1 MMMKSTFAAGTL
13 SASMSRTMFS
23 EDKGGGVLMLR
34 APFTYLAVPTSSTT
48 VRSPSH
54 PRTFDQRISRF
65 SNFDFWSR
73 VYVPSM
79 KLTKR
84 GEYALRALIDFGIAH
99 ELGRP
104 LMTVG
109 ELVEKE
115 RLPVKFL
122 EQILS
127 QLRQGGYI
135 STKRGKKGG
144 YFLAKPPNEIRFG
157 QVIRLID
164 GPLAPIGCVS
174 QMAYER
180 CTCPDED
187 HCGLRML
194 MMDVRNAIARIL
206 DRYVLADV
214 VEITLRKM
222 RRDGVPIPWM
232 AEAILHPSAQ
242 RSIYREGGH
251 PLGSFLAELE
261 GGGMSDGDE
270 KPFEAELNRERPR
283 KRAR

>member
-1 MMMKSTFAAGTL
+1 
-13 SASMSRTMFS
+13 
-23 EDKGGGVLMLR
+23 
-34 APFTYLAVPTSSTT
+34 
-48 VRSPSH
+48 
-54 PRTFDQRISRF
+54 
-65 SNFDFWSR
+65 
-73 VYVPSM
+73 M

-84 GEYALRALIDFGIAH
+84 GEYALRALIDFGIAQ

-104 LMTVG
+104 MLKVG

-122 EQILS
+122 EQILM
-127 QLRQGGYI
+127 QLRGAGYI
-135 STKRGKKGG
+135 ETKRGKAGG
-144 YFLAKPPNEIRFG
+144 YFLAKHPKDIRFG

-164 GPLAPIGCVS
+164 GPLAPIACVS
-174 QMAYER
+174 QTAYER

-206 DRYVLADV
+206 DRYVLSDV

-232 AEAILHPSAQ
+232 ADKLLHAHPPPTM
-242 RSIYREGGH
+242 YRDEGH
-251 PLGSFLAELE
+251 PFGSFLAELE
-261 GGGMSDGDE
+261 SGPTQPTPEPSSAATIPRAPAARKSPAARRTG
-270 KPFEAELNRERPR
+270 KALNLD
-283 KRAR
+283 